1 MTGPEDKAVQA
12 FRDAFGGTP
21 EALVQAPG
29 RVNLIGEHTDYNDGF
44 VLPCAIGYR
53 TVVALRRPPDA
64 QVRVIAVDR
73 DGAGDRFSL
82 AEPIERRPDAPWAD
96 YVRGMVRMLQEDG
109 WPLTG
114 ADLAI
119 SGNVPQGAGLSS
131 SASLQ
136 VALGQG
142 FKQLLDLASLSQQ
155 RIAQLA
161 QRAENHFVGVA
172 CGIMDQ
178 LVSACG
184 QAGHALRIDCRSLHT
199 EAVPLPAE
207 LALLIVHSRVRRGL
221 VESAYNER
229 RQQCEAAAR
238 HFGVAALLD
247 LDEPTLHGS
256 RHEGLDPL
264 SWRRARHVVGE
275 NARVLQAA
283 KALRAGDLTR
293 LGQLMAASHASMRDD
308 FGITTP
314 HIDRLVA
321 IAQKAIGPQGG
332 ARMTG
337 GGFGGCVVA
346 LLPQARVEAVRA
358 AIERDYRGP
367 GGEMPW
373 VWQSLSA
380 AGAGALAL
388 P

>member
-1 MTGPEDKAVQA
+1 
-12 FRDAFGGTP
+12 
-21 EALVQAPG
+21 
-29 RVNLIGEHTDYNDGF
+29 
-44 VLPCAIGYR
+44 
-53 TVVALRRPPDA
+53 
-64 QVRVIAVDR
+64 
-73 DGAGDRFSL
+73 
-82 AEPIERRPDAPWAD
+82 
-96 YVRGMVRMLQEDG
+96 MLQEDA
-109 WPLTG
+109 WPLAG
-114 ADLAI
+114 ADLAL

-142 FKQLLDLASLSQQ
+142 FKQLLDLASLTQQ

-161 QRAENHFVGVA
+161 QRAENRFVGVA

-238 HFGVAALLD
+238 HFGVAALRD

-283 KALRAGDLTR
+283 KALARWRPDALGAVDGGVACIDARRLQHHHPAHRPPGGDRPKGHRPSGRRAHDRRR
-293 LGQLMAASHASMRDD
+293 LRRLRGGPAAASA
-308 FGITTP
+308 G
-314 HIDRLVA
+314 
-321 IAQKAIGPQGG
+321 GGG
-332 ARMTG
+332 ARRHRTRLPRAG
-337 GGFGGCVVA
+337 RRDA
-346 LLPQARVEAVRA
+346 LGLAEPQRR
-358 AIERDYRGP
+358 RRRR
-367 GGEMPW
+367 
-373 VWQSLSA
+373 
-380 AGAGALAL
+380 AGAALRRDIKKPEGAKFNNLRGFRIGRRDWTRTNDPHHVKVVL
-388 P
+388 